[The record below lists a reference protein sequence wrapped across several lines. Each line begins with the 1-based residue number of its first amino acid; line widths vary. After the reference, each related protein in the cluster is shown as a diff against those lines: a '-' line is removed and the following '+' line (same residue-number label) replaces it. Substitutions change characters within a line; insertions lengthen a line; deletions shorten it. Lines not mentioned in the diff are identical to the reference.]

1 MKVRLSSIQLEVL
14 KRHAGP
20 FVFCFSIIMFLL
32 LLQFLVLHLDKIVG
46 KDIPFTVIIELIS
59 VNLAYMLVMAI
70 PMSILVAC
78 LMAFGNFAENNEF
91 AALKAAGIS
100 PVSVIRPVLF
110 VAVLFSVFLTWFSN
124 DVLPE
129 ANYRARALFMDIR
142 MKKPG
147 FDLKPNVFYEG
158 IDGYSFL
165 VRRIEAG
172 GDSLYNVTL
181 FQQPSSQRDQAV
193 IKADSGVLKS
203 DERSNALTLYLYD
216 GSIMRDLPS
225 NVAGKMRVEE
235 SDFSSYRI
243 QFDIADLNFSRSDPT
258 QHRRDDRTM
267 SSQAMRATVDSLN
280 RSIRREKDQFV
291 KQTAHH
297 YIMTIRDKLEESWR
311 GETDQ
316 AVQTTDD
323 LQITHHFINDGRVVE
338 HLADQG
344 HTGKPV
350 AVSIDGYRITSS
362 GDSFQTGKNSAVPDT
377 VTTRFSTLNRL
388 KNNQQQILITDNTVS
403 TLRETSSA
411 AVNLENNIRWRME
424 RAAQYMVEVHKK
436 ISIPIGCIIFVML
449 GAPLGLLT
457 RKGNIGFNA
466 VISTILFTYYW
477 MGIIQGEKLA
487 DRMIISPFMGMWFAN
502 ITLLVVGI
510 ILLIKVQT
518 EFHISDI
525 IRKRS

>member
-1 MKVRLSSIQLEVL
+1 MKIRLSSIQLEVL
-14 KRHAGP
+14 KRHTGP

-46 KDIPFTVIIELIS
+46 KDIPFTVIVELIS

-78 LMAFGNFAENNEF
+78 LMAFGNFAENNEL

-100 PVSVIRPVLF
+100 PISVIRPVLF
-110 VAVLFSVFLTWFSN
+110 VAVIISVFLTWFSN

-165 VRRIEAG
+165 VRRVEAG

-193 IKADSGVLKS
+193 IKADYGIL
-203 DERSNALTLYLYD
+203 RSEEKDQSLTLFLYN
-216 GSIMRDLPS
+216 GTIMRDLPS
-225 NVAGKMRVEE
+225 NVTGKMRVEE
-235 SDFSSYRI
+235 SEFSSYRI
-243 QFDIADLNFSRSDPT
+243 RFDIGDLNFSRSDPA

-267 SSQAMRATVDSLN
+267 SSQAMLATVDSLN
-280 RSIRREKDQFV
+280 REINR
-291 KQTAHH
+291 
-297 YIMTIRDKLEESWR
+297 
-311 GETDQ
+311 ETDQ
-316 AVQTTDD
+316 
-323 LQITHHFINDGRVVE
+323 FI
-338 HLADQG
+338 
-344 HTGKPV
+344 
-350 AVSIDGYRITSS
+350 S
-362 GDSFQTGKNSAVPDT
+362 NSAHHQIKSIRSRFNESLISEQSGSNQEIASQTKKSARNIPENVPDKLNAT
-377 VTTRFSTLNRL
+377 SQQPYPEMEAASEVLLRRPGLTGTIDRSGATERIHSSYTTLNNL
-388 KNNQQQILITDNTVS
+388 ENSQQQIFVTDNTISSV
-403 TLRETSSA
+403 RETSSA
-411 AVNLENNIRWRME
+411 SVNMENNIRWRME

-436 ISIPIGCIIFVML
+436 FSIPLGCIIFVML
-449 GAPLGLLT
+449 GAPLGMLT
-457 RKGNIGFNA
+457 KKGNIGFNA
-466 VISTILFTYYW
+466 VISTVLFTYYW

-487 DRMIISPFMGMWFAN
+487 DRMIISPFTGMWFVN
-502 ITLLVVGI
+502 LTLLAVGI

-518 EFHISDI
+518 EFHIGDI
-525 IRKRS
+525 KRDRT